1 MKKFSKISIIIILI
15 VALDQITKFIIIK
28 YVNPFDS
35 IAVFPF
41 LNIVNVTNIGAAFG
55 SFKHLGSNF
64 FIVVSLIAI
73 AFILY
78 LLKKN
83 LYNYIG
89 LSLILGGA
97 LGNLIDRVFYGK
109 VVDFIDFYIGN
120 YHWPAFNVAD
130 SSLTIG
136 IIVILF
142 TSILPKKTKLS

>member
-1 MKKFSKISIIIILI
+1 MKRFPKISIIVLLI
-15 VALDQITKFIIIK
+15 VALDQITKFLIIK
-28 YVNPFDS
+28 YVSPFDS

-55 SFKHLGSNF
+55 SFKNLGSNF
-64 FIVVSLIAI
+64 FIIISLIAI
-73 AFILY
+73 VFILY

-89 LSLILGGA
+89 LSLIFGGA
-97 LGNLIDRVFYGK
+97 LGNLIDRIFYGK

-130 SSLTIG
+130 SSLTVG
-136 IIVILF
+136 IIIILF
-142 TSILPKKTKLS
+142 TSVLPKKTKVS